1 MSNRLAR
8 ETSPYLLQ
16 HQDNPVDWFPW
27 GSEALERA
35 RAEDRPILL
44 SVGYSA
50 CHWCHVMERESFA
63 DAEVAAL
70 MNEHFVNVKVDRE
83 ERPDIDSL
91 YMEAVQQMTGH
102 GGWPMT
108 VFLTPEGEPFYGGT
122 YYPPT
127 PRHGLPSFRQILL
140 GVHDAWARRRD
151 EVRRSAGELRAGLE
165 RGLRV
170 NPEPVALDE
179 SLLQRAFHRIASRFD
194 ARWGG
199 FGEAPKFPQPMTLE
213 LLLRYDFSNGAPE
226 AAAMVERTLSE
237 MANGGIYDHL
247 GGGFH
252 RYSVDARWLVPHF
265 EKMLYDNA
273 LLSRVYLHGYQV
285 TGRADFLT
293 VVEEVLG
300 YVTREMTHSS
310 GGFFSS
316 QDADSEG
323 VEGKFYVWSPAEI
336 DEALGPE
343 YGPLFRLYY
352 GVGDGGNWEGSSILN
367 AQRPAEVVAAE
378 VEIPVD
384 RLLEIVKR
392 GRTLLYEIRS
402 RRITPGRD
410 EKIVTSWNAM
420 MLHSY
425 AEAARVL
432 DRPDLLEIAVR
443 NADFLLGSLRVEG
456 RMKRTWRDGKASVDA
471 FLEDHATF
479 LDALIE
485 LYFATFD
492 LRWIDE
498 ARWVADRAIDLFWSE
513 EEGIFYDTGTDAE
526 RLVIR
531 PRAIYDNATPSGT
544 SAAIQGLMRLARLV
558 GEARYERLATRVMA
572 SLGEVAAQVPQGFGH
587 LLCSVSDHLRP
598 PLEVAFVGELGSA
611 DTRDLLTTV
620 RRRFLP
626 GATFAL
632 RPEDAGEAEYARRVP
647 LLTGRTSLEGRATAY
662 VCRRYT
668 CRRPVDSADELER
681 ELEAALG
688 RER

>member
-1 MSNRLAR
+1 MPNRLAR

-16 HQDNPVDWFPW
+16 HRDNPVDWFPW
-27 GSEALERA
+27 GPEALERA

-50 CHWCHVMERESFA
+50 CHWCHVMEHESFA
-63 DAEVAAL
+63 DAEIAAV
-70 MNEHFVNVKVDRE
+70 MNEHFVNIKVDRE
-83 ERPDIDSL
+83 ERPDVDSL

-127 PRHGLPSFRQILL
+127 PRHGLPSFRQVLL
-140 GVHDAWARRRD
+140 GVHDAWTHRRD
-151 EVRRSAGELRAGLE
+151 QVRRSAGELRAGLE
-165 RGLRV
+165 RGLSV
-170 NPEPVALDE
+170 NPEPGRLDE

-213 LLLRYDFSNGAPE
+213 LLLRHDLSTGAPE
-226 AAAMVERTLSE
+226 AVAMVERSLTE
-237 MANGGIYDHL
+237 MANGGMYDHL

-285 TGRADFLT
+285 TGRVDFLA

-300 YVTREMTHSS
+300 YVTREMTHSG

-343 YGPLFRLYY
+343 HGLLFRLYY
-352 GVGDGGNWEGSSILN
+352 GVGETGNWEGSSILN
-367 AQRPAEVVAAE
+367 VPRPAEVVAAE
-378 VEIPVD
+378 VEMPVD
-384 RLLEIVKR
+384 RLLEIVSR

-402 RRITPGRD
+402 RRIPPARD
-410 EKIVTSWNAM
+410 EKIVTSWNAL

-425 AEAARVL
+425 AEAGRVL
-432 DRPDLLEIAVR
+432 DRADLLEIAVQ
-443 NADFLLGSLRVEG
+443 NAEFLLGALRTGG
-456 RMKRTWRDGKASVDA
+456 RLKRTWRDGTARIDA
-471 FLEDHATF
+471 FLEDHATL
-479 LDALIE
+479 LDALVE
-485 LYFATFD
+485 VYFATFD

-498 ARWVADRAIDLFWSE
+498 ARWMADRVIDLFWSE
-513 EEGIFYDTGTDAE
+513 EEGVFYDTARDAE
-526 RLVIR
+526 SLVIR

-544 SAAIQGLMRLARLV
+544 SAAVRGLMRLARLV
-558 GEARYERLATRVMA
+558 GEVRYERVGTRVME

-598 PLEVAFVGELGSA
+598 PLEIVVVGDPGSE
-611 DTRDLLTTV
+611 DTRALLAPL

-626 GATFAL
+626 GATFAM
-632 RPEDAGEAEYARRVP
+632 RPPDAGEEDIAGIP
-647 LLTGRTSLEGRATAY
+647 LLAGRTTLQGRATAY

-668 CRRPVDSADELER
+668 CRRPVDSAGDLER
-681 ELEAALG
+681 EIEAALG
-688 RER
+688 REG